1 MTAQRVVP
9 GADGSR
15 FPSIVHVA
23 ETGSTNADLLSAART
38 GEPAGAVRVTD
49 HQTAGRGRQ
58 ARVWHD
64 DPGNAMLM
72 SVLVRPPS
80 SIATIVPLIAGL
92 AVTDG
97 ASAVA
102 GAGREPGEPAAPELA
117 LKWPNDVLVPAL
129 DERKLSGILTE
140 AITAPELAVVAGM
153 GLNLRWGIPPPAEI
167 AAKAA
172 TLEEVAGRSVDR
184 WEVARAVLRALDRWL
199 TVAEDD
205 GTAPVLA
212 EYRRRCCTIGRAVRL
227 ARPADVIEGIA
238 TDVAGDG
245 ALLVETDGGIVAVTA
260 GDTHHLP

>member
-15 FPSIVHVA
+15 FPSIVHVV
-23 ETGSTNADLLSAART
+23 ETGSTNADLLAAARA

-72 SVLVRPPS
+72 SVLIRPPA
-80 SIATIVPLIAGL
+80 SIASIVPLIAGL

-102 GAGREPGEPAAPELA
+102 ALGTESGALA

-140 AITAPELAVVAGM
+140 AITTPELAVVAGI
-153 GLNLRWGIPPPAEI
+153 GLNLRWGTPPPAEI

-172 TLEEVAGRSVDR
+172 TLEEVAGRPVDR
-184 WEVARAVLRALDRWL
+184 WDVARAVLRAFDRWL
-199 TVAEDD
+199 SVAERG
-205 GTAPVLA
+205 GTPPVLI

-227 ARPADVIEGIA
+227 ARPADVIQGTA
-238 TDVAGDG
+238 TDVADDG
-245 ALLVETDGGIVAVTA
+245 ALLVETDDGLVAVTA
-260 GDTHHLP
+260 GDAHHLP